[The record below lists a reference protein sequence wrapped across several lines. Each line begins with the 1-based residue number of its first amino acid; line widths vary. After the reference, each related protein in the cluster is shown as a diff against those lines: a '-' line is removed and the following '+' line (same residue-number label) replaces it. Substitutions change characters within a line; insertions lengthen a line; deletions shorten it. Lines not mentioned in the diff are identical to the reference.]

1 MPTAEARI
9 ATERAS
15 RYLVQL
21 CRHTSMMRRM
31 RHEAP
36 AAHGGRQMPNVQH
49 VEWSDT
55 HGTVRFTEGQ
65 WTLDATSDTLTLHV
79 EADNEEALQRLQNG
93 ITGRLEKIGRRDGL
107 TVTWQ
112 DPPTP
117 PTPPSGQA
125 QAPRDENRRRRRP
138 ARTIGLLAVVV
149 LVVALHLGVAGA
161 ALTASSWTDWA
172 AGGVLAL
179 IALKVVFM
187 AGHVVLGRAGIRRGK
202 ALLAHRRPRHAQPEP
217 TTTNPP
223 EAAGA
228 QAGLMTSEEHT

>member
-9 ATERAS
+9 ATDRAS

-31 RHEAP
+31 RHQAP
-36 AAHGGRQMPNVQH
+36 AAHGGRQMPDVQH

-55 HGTVRFTEGQ
+55 HGTVRFAEGQ
-65 WTLDATSDTLTLHV
+65 WALDATPDALTLHV
-79 EADNEEALQRLQNG
+79 EADDEDALQRLQNG

-117 PTPPSGQA
+117 PPSGQV
-125 QAPRDENRRRRRP
+125 QAPRDEKWRRRRL
-138 ARTIGLLAVVV
+138 ARTIGLLAVGA
-149 LVVALHLGVAGA
+149 LVVALHLGAAGA
-161 ALTASSWTDWA
+161 ALAATSWTDWA
-172 AGGVLAL
+172 ANGVLVL
-179 IALKVVFM
+179 IVLKVVFM
-187 AGHVVLGRAGIRRGK
+187 AGHVVLGRLGIRRGK
-202 ALLAHRRPRHAQPEP
+202 AFLAHRRPRHAQPEP
-217 TTTNPP
+217 ATTNPA

-228 QAGLMTSEEHT
+228 QAGPMRSEEQA